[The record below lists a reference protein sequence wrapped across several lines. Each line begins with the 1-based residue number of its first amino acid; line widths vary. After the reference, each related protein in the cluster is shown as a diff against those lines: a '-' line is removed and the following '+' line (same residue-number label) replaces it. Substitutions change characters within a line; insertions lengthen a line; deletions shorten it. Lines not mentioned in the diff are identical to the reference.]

1 MDSPV
6 LMTTSPSPSRVE
18 EAEEMVT
25 EPVVNSIQ
33 YGINNRTNGGIF
45 TATPEIL
52 WHGGGNENGK
62 PDPVYSLDIHHS
74 SNTLATCGIDAN
86 VPPKGSVRLWRIDSV
101 GESIKQEF
109 LIDLADHQSSVHV
122 VKFSPC
128 GKLLASASDRTIVI
142 YCVKDTGIW
151 STLKDMKSI
160 DRMWYKSLDEIYDIQ
175 WSPDSS
181 YIIVGSITGKAEII
195 RLSTKENLSLPSH
208 QSYVQGVAWD
218 PLNSMVATQS
228 ADRTVRIHVLKHRP
242 DGGMLKLAAR
252 GHSNIKVLDTL
263 SSQDNTT
270 VTASDFGVDVDP
282 ETGATITNRNTMS
295 RNLYA
300 DSTVPSFFRRLSFSP
315 DGNFLVTP
323 TGVYK
328 PSPSTGNVT
337 SNQLFSSSFATHI
350 FLRDQLM
357 SPVVSL
363 TGLEE
368 PSVVIRFSP
377 VLYKPITDNKL
388 QGKHVLFTGKYRMIF
403 AVLTTSSVFI
413 YDTQHQYPIARLG
426 GFHLASI
433 NDGAWTA
440 DGNQFIFC
448 SSDGY
453 LTFVKFTDG
462 VLGVPVAAEDV
473 PTTVK
478 QTFPGV
484 YGYENTYVQPITSKK
499 LAAETPVAPSAPAAT
514 PNATSVAPAT
524 ETNVLSSSNCDSA
537 KENVNATSESPN
549 KRKGEAS
556 QGAVAAVSS
565 NSDNQPKAKKRIAPT
580 LVTLPSSS
588 N

>member
-1 MDSPV
+1 
-6 LMTTSPSPSRVE
+6 
-18 EAEEMVT
+18 
-25 EPVVNSIQ
+25 
-33 YGINNRTNGGIF
+33 
-45 TATPEIL
+45 
-52 WHGGGNENGK
+52 
-62 PDPVYSLDIHHS
+62 
-74 SNTLATCGIDAN
+74 
-86 VPPKGSVRLWRIDSV
+86 
-101 GESIKQEF
+101 
-109 LIDLADHQSSVHV
+109 
-122 VKFSPC
+122 
-128 GKLLASASDRTIVI
+128 
-142 YCVKDTGIW
+142 
-151 STLKDMKSI
+151 
-160 DRMWYKSLDEIYDIQ
+160 
-175 WSPDSS
+175 
-181 YIIVGSITGKAEII
+181 
-195 RLSTKENLSLPSH
+195 
-208 QSYVQGVAWD
+208 
-218 PLNSMVATQS
+218 
-228 ADRTVRIHVLKHRP
+228 
-242 DGGMLKLAAR
+242 
-252 GHSNIKVLDTL
+252 
-263 SSQDNTT
+263 
-270 VTASDFGVDVDP
+270 
-282 ETGATITNRNTMS
+282 
-295 RNLYA
+295 
-300 DSTVPSFFRRLSFSP
+300 
-315 DGNFLVTP
+315 
-323 TGVYK
+323 
-328 PSPSTGNVT
+328 
-337 SNQLFSSSFATHI
+337 
-350 FLRDQLM
+350 M

-388 QGKHVLFTGKYRMIF
+388 QGKHVLFTGKYRMVF

-499 LAAETPVAPSAPAAT
+499 LAAETPMAPSAPAAT
-514 PNATSVAPAT
+514 PNVTSAALTT
-524 ETNVLSSSNCDSA
+524 ETNVSSSSNCDSA

-556 QGAVAAVSS
+556 QSAVAAVSS

-580 LVTLPSSS
+580 LVALPSSS